1 MTKHNL
7 TADQLTAA
15 DVAAAAAYLTALRTA
30 PVNADA
36 LAAGDLLAVAMTGSG
51 KVKVETANRWHVTG
65 DTSDMWGIA
74 YRVSANGNGK
84 ALTDYQRNGI
94 VCGFARGADNAA
106 ADVADKRRTGLNG
119 RDKLVKSSVTAVPAY
134 LTTRADYD
142 TTVAALTVAYV
153 AWCHA
158 VAGGTFTDAV
168 A

>member
-7 TADQLTAA
+7 TADDLTAA
-15 DVAAAAAYLTALRTA
+15 DVAAAVAYLTALRTA
-30 PVNADA
+30 TPDAAA

-65 DTSDMWGIA
+65 DTANLYGIA
-74 YRVSANGNGK
+74 YRVAANGSGK
-84 ALTDYQRNGI
+84 PLTAYQRNGI
-94 VCGFARGADNAA
+94 VCGFARGADAAA
-106 ADVADKRRTGLNG
+106 ADVADKRKSGLNG
-119 RDKLVKSSVTAVPAY
+119 RDKLVKASVTAVPGY

-158 VAGGTFTDAV
+158 VAGGTFADAV